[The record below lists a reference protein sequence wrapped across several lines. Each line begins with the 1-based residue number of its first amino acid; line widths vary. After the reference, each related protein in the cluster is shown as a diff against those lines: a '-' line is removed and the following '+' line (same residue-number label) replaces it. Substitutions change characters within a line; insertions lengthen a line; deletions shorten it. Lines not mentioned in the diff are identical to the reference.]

1 MTLTG
6 TTAAFFALIVLL
18 TLSFGYASTNEY
30 TAARVESCRGCSLNR
45 LPEVKKFIF
54 EDLPLYENVEF
65 KPIPGAVPELVLLNK
80 NDEEVERLQLS
91 RLNREECN
99 ELLVNKGFKISRP
112 IKDEI

>member
-1 MTLTG
+1 MTFTCTKATFFVLT
-6 TTAAFFALIVLL
+6 VLL
-18 TLSFGYASTNEY
+18 TLSLGYSSTIEY

-80 NDEEVERLQLS
+80 EEEVERLQLS